1 MTKTWLITGASSGL
15 GAALAHHVLRAGHKV
30 VGAVRNIAKAQKT
43 YPHFEELGGAWAQ
56 LDVTDPKTKEHVAR
70 LSREHGG
77 FDVVVNNAGYSI
89 LGSIEDMNETEIHQ
103 QIDTNLYGPIRVI
116 QGCLPSMRE
125 KKTGCI
131 VNISS
136 VAGLIGRPAT
146 ALYSAS
152 KFGLE
157 GLSDSLASE
166 LGEFGIRVLVV
177 QPGGF
182 RTGFLS
188 AYVKPAAGLNPAYEG
203 KALGQ
208 AMQRY
213 DTADGTQRGDPE
225 KAAARIF
232 DAVEQ
237 QGLCAE
243 EASYLRMPLGS
254 DCYAVLRAKVDAL
267 KENMDG
273 MEEIAHSTDY
283 TQ

>member
-1 MTKTWLITGASSGL
+1 MSKTWLITGASSGL

-30 VGAVRNIAKAQKT
+30 VGAVRNITKAQQS
-43 YPHFEELGGAWAQ
+43 YPHFEELGGMWAQ

-70 LSREHGG
+70 LSREHEG

-89 LGSIEDMNETEIHQ
+89 LGSFEDMNETEIHQ

-125 KKTGCI
+125 NKTGCI
-131 VNISS
+131 VSISS

-152 KFGLE
+152 KFGLSE
-157 GLSDSLASE
+157 SLAAE
-166 LGEFGIRVLVV
+166 LAEFGIRVLIV

-188 AYVKPAAGLNPAYEG
+188 AYVKLAAGLNPAYEG
-203 KALGQ
+203 TALGQ
-208 AMQRY
+208 AIQRY
-213 DTADGTQRGDPE
+213 DTVDGTQRGDLE
-225 KAAARIF
+225 KAAARIV

-243 EASYLRMPLGS
+243 TASYLRMPLGS
-254 DCYAVLRAKVDAL
+254 DCYAVLRAKVDGL
-267 KENMDG
+267 KENMDN
-273 MEEIAHSTDY
+273 MEVIAHSTDY
-283 TQ
+283 PQ

>member
-1 MTKTWLITGASSGL
+1 MRKALIARWISSLPDISIFRIITTSMTKTWLITGASSGL
-15 GAALAHHVLRAGHKV
+15 GAALAHHVIRAGHKV
-30 VGAVRNIAKAQKT
+30 VGAVRNIAKAQQT
-43 YPHFEELGGAWAQ
+43 YPHSEELGGAWAQ
-56 LDVTDPKTKEHVAR
+56 LDVTDAKTKEHVAR
-70 LSREHGG
+70 LSREH
-77 FDVVVNNAGYSI
+77 D
-89 LGSIEDMNETEIHQ
+89 ETEIHQ

-157 GLSDSLASE
+157 GLSESLASE

-225 KAAARIF
+225 KAAARILMLSSSRVS
-232 DAVEQ
+232 ARRR
-237 QGLCAE
+237 
-243 EASYLRMPLGS
+243 LRTFGCRWGRIVMRCCEPRS
-254 DCYAVLRAKVDAL
+254 MR
-267 KENMDG
+267 
-273 MEEIAHSTDY
+273 
-283 TQ
+283 